1 MKTLPHPAC
10 FTQHP
15 LAQLAVAFIAGI
27 LIASWFVPSLALSF
41 SPLALFSVGT
51 LLALLRNRLALAALS
66 LLLAMFL
73 AGASL
78 AVLEKTGS
86 TAGRVKRL
94 IADGLFGSNDP
105 VELTGVLDGPP
116 EYARDRVYLPL
127 RIETVSF
134 KGNDLKAS
142 GTVALV
148 ASFQTP
154 EIEREYL
161 DLDLHYGARIR
172 VMTTVERSDK
182 YRNPGVSTLT
192 EYLDRKGYDATGF
205 VKSPLLIE
213 RLQDQLVFLP
223 LAWLYDWRRR
233 LQRQIDQHFS
243 AETAGVLDAAVLG
256 NRYNLTSSTA
266 ERFRTGGTFHVLVIS
281 GLHISFIGG
290 VIFLASRRLTKKKSL
305 QFLFSTLV
313 LWSYTLAVG
322 AESSVVRAAVM
333 FTFISLGTV
342 VFRRASSLNALGGAA
357 LVLLTWKP
365 QDIFDP
371 SLQLTFMSV
380 LAIVVVAWPLLSTLS
395 AIGAWHPTRA
405 FPYPPACARWLKTFC
420 EVLYWSERRWNA
432 EMDRSAHAYRLFK
445 TPLAAQ
451 LERFRLQKW
460 MQYIFGAVV
469 VSVSVQTVLLPFQ
482 IVYFHRL
489 SLASVVL
496 NVGVSLLL
504 AAMAITALVG
514 LLISQITAVIAAPFF
529 RLANGLDWLMVHS
542 VDPFAKLGLAS
553 LRLPEYSGWSA
564 IIYGLYYLPLI
575 LLVIVLSRWHP
586 LAHSAWKRDQLSNRT
601 LFALCGQ
608 IGMSALVLLHPL
620 SSGRPDGKLHIDFL
634 DVGQGD
640 SALVT
645 MPDGTTLLVDG
656 GGRPSFL
663 RTPKEDTATEPQ
675 ESQTRSIG
683 EAVVSEYLWWRGL
696 DHVDYI
702 LATHADADHI
712 DGLNDVAQNFRVR
725 SAFVARMPSDDP
737 EYSRFAHTLTAT
749 KTPVEVIQAGDVM
762 RFGSVEAIVLW
773 PPAVENAD
781 APSRNNDSLVL
792 RLQFGQRAV
801 LLTGDIETGAENAML
816 RASENLRVDVVKVP
830 HHGSRTSST
839 EPFVLAAR
847 PSVAIISV
855 GQTSVFGHPHK
866 EVVERWQVSGAEV
879 LTTGT
884 CGTIT
889 VTTDGRELKV
899 ERFVPQE

>member
-1 MKTLPHPAC
+1 MKTLPHQAC

-15 LAQLAVAFIAGI
+15 LAQLAIAFIAGI
-27 LIASWFVPSLALSF
+27 LIASWFAPSLALSL
-41 SPLALFSVGT
+41 SPLALFSVVT
-51 LLALLRNRLALAALS
+51 LLSLLRNRLALAALS

-94 IADGLFGSNDP
+94 IADGLCGSHDP
-105 VELTGVLDGPP
+105 VELTGVLDGPT

-134 KGNDLKAS
+134 KGNDLRAS

-148 ASFQTP
+148 ASFQTH

-172 VMTTVERSDK
+172 VMTTLDRSDK

-213 RLQDQLVFLP
+213 RLQDQRVFLP
-223 LAWLYDWRRR
+223 LAWLYDWRQR

-266 ERFRTGGTFHVLVIS
+266 ERFRMGGTFHVLVIS

-333 FTFISLGTV
+333 FTFVTLGTV

-357 LVLLTWKP
+357 LVLLIWKP
-365 QDIFDP
+365 QEIFDP

-380 LAIVVVAWPLLSTLS
+380 LAIVVVAWPLLLTFS

-405 FPYPPACARWLKTFC
+405 LPYPPACARWLKTFC
-420 EVLYWSERRWNA
+420 EALYWSERRWNA
-432 EMDRSAHAYRLFK
+432 EMERSAHAYRLFK
-445 TPLAAQ
+445 TPSAAQ
-451 LERFRLQKW
+451 LERYHLQKC

-514 LLISQITAVIAAPFF
+514 LLISQITTVIAAPFF

-542 VDPFAKLGLAS
+542 VDPFAQLGLAS
-553 LRLPEYSGWSA
+553 LRLPEYSGWAA
-564 IIYGLYYLPLI
+564 IVYGLYYLPLI

-663 RTPKEDTATEPQ
+663 QTSKDDTATEPQ

-725 SAFVARMPSDDP
+725 NAFVARMPSDDL

-792 RLQFGQRAV
+792 RLQYGQRAV

-879 LTTGT
+879 LTTGR

-899 ERFVPQE
+899 ETFVPQ

>member
-1 MKTLPHPAC
+1 MKTLPHQAS

-15 LAQLAVAFIAGI
+15 LAQLSSAFIAGI
-27 LIASWFVPSLALSF
+27 LTASWFVPSLALSL
-41 SPLALFSVGT
+41 SPLALFSVVT

-78 AVLEKTGS
+78 AVLEKSGS

-94 IADGLFGSNDP
+94 IADGLFGSKDP
-105 VELTGVLDGPP
+105 VELAGWLDGPP
-116 EYARDRVYLPL
+116 EFAHDRVYLPL
-127 RIETVSF
+127 RIETTSF
-134 KGNDLKAS
+134 KGKELRAS
-142 GTVALV
+142 GRVALV

-172 VMTTVERSDK
+172 VMTTLDRTDK
-182 YRNPGVSTLT
+182 YRNPGVSPLT
-192 EYLDRKGYDATGF
+192 EYLDRKDYDATGF

-213 RLQDQLVFLP
+213 RLADQRVFLP

-233 LQRQIDQHFS
+233 LQLQIDQHFS
-243 AETAGVLDAAVLG
+243 SETAGVLDAALLG
-256 NRYNLTSSTA
+256 NRYNLTNATA

-290 VIFLASRRLTKKKSL
+290 IVFLASRRLTKTKPL
-305 QFLFSTLV
+305 QFLFSTVV

-333 FTFISLGTV
+333 FTFVTLGTV

-357 LVLLTWKP
+357 LVLLIQKP
-365 QDIFDP
+365 QEIFDP

-380 LAIVVVAWPLLSTLS
+380 LAIVVVAWPLLLTLS
-395 AIGAWHPTRA
+395 AIGAWRPTRA
-405 FPYPPACARWLKTFC
+405 LPYPPACARWLKAFC
-420 EVLYWSERRWNA
+420 EVLYWSERSWQA
-432 EMDRSAHAYRLFK
+432 ELERSAHAYRLFK
-445 TPLAAQ
+445 TPLAVQ
-451 LERFRLQKW
+451 LDRCRVQKC
-460 MQYIFGAVV
+460 MRYIFGAVV

-482 IVYFHRL
+482 IIYFHRL

-504 AAMAITALVG
+504 AATAITALIG

-542 VDPFAKLGLAS
+542 VDPLAKLGLAS
-553 LRLPEYSGWSA
+553 LRLPEYSGWFA
-564 IIYGLYYLPLI
+564 IIYALYYLPFI
-575 LLVIVLSRWHP
+575 LLVISLSRWHP
-586 LAHSAWKRDQLSNRT
+586 LAHSGWKRDELSNWT
-601 LFALCGQ
+601 LLALCGQ
-608 IGMSALVLLHPL
+608 LGMLALVVLHPL
-620 SSGRPDGKLHIDFL
+620 SAGRPDGKLHVDFL

-645 MPDGTTLLVDG
+645 MPDGVTLLVDG

-663 RTPKEDTATEPQ
+663 RNPTDDTSTEPE
-675 ESQTRSIG
+675 ESQARSIG

-696 DHVDYI
+696 DQVDYI

-725 SAFVARMPSDDP
+725 GAFVARMPSDDP
-737 EYSRFAHTLTAT
+737 EYSRFAHTVAAT

-762 RFGSVEAIVLW
+762 DFGSVEAIVLW
-773 PPAVENAD
+773 PAAVANTN
-781 APSRNNDSLVL
+781 APSRNNDSVVL
-792 RLQFGQRAV
+792 RLQFGERAI
-801 LLTGDIETGAENAML
+801 LLTGDIENGAENVMV

-847 PSVAIISV
+847 PSLAIISV
-855 GQTSVFGHPHK
+855 GQTSIFGHPHK

-879 LTTGT
+879 LITGR

-899 ERFVPQE
+899 EKFVPQE